1 VAQTPQLTSS
11 PSVPVA
17 SATPAPTV
25 PARPTGLLF
34 PEPLKTAKG
43 DLVQGP
49 ITPYDGFTDA
59 GEFKLGLMGTL
70 APNHV
75 KAVVLFL
82 GEAFND
88 TPITLVPGQG
98 LLLQGK
104 AQPGPVG
111 PLPVEGTAMAPTRG
125 SLYFDGK
132 QGLLIVLDA
141 KELPANWHFVGQA
154 IVSEALL
161 QAATEKKAPR
171 ISKIEGISI

>member
-1 VAQTPQLTSS
+1 
-11 PSVPVA
+11 
-17 SATPAPTV
+17 
-25 PARPTGLLF
+25 
-34 PEPLKTAKG
+34 
-43 DLVQGP
+43 
-49 ITPYDGFTDA
+49 
-59 GEFKLGLMGTL
+59 MGSL

-75 KAVVLFL
+75 KAVIPLI
-82 GEAFND
+82 GEAFTG

-104 AQPGPVG
+104 PRLSKAA
-111 PLPVEGTAMAPTRG
+111 PLAVEGTAMAPTRG
-125 SLYFDGK
+125 SLYFDGQ

-141 KELPANWHFVGQA
+141 KELPAKWHFVGQA